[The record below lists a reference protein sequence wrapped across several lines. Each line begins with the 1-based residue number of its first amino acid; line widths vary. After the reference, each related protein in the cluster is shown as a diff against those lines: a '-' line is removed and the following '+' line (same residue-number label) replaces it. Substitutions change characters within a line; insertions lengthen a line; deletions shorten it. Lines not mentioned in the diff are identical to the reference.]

1 LKQSLGLAIPGERF
15 GGIFIGRGSRPSG
28 VLMTP
33 DGMKLSKEAKENLR
47 RSWSEA
53 TSGLRALSVALLEEG
68 IKFNPITVNPR
79 RPVHPDPPVSGR
91 RHRQSIPGGAAHD
104 RAAGTGHAFEHRA
117 AVARIHHLH
126 DASVGD
132 LS

>member
-1 LKQSLGLAIPGERF
+1 
-15 GGIFIGRGSRPSG
+15 
-28 VLMTP
+28 MTP

-91 RHRQSIPGGAAHD
+91 RHRKAYRVAPHMIGLLELATHSNIEQQSLEFIIYTMLPWV
-104 RAAGTGHAFEHRA
+104 T
-117 AVARIHHLH
+117 
-126 DASVGD
+126 
-132 LS
+132 